1 MSTQVLSSVVVAC
14 TEISCDVGQ
23 DDMAML
29 VSRTSRNAAREM
41 ATSIAQGLTLG
52 AHTTFS
58 AVSVAD
64 AVLIADK
71 PWPQCSSR
79 GEADGHVLTRFQHNL
94 DVLDMLFHEVARAY
108 GNLSSSVFSDLIT
121 FGADSEWQELMQQ
134 NPVLE
139 RMLSNTGEKVDIL
152 CAGYFAAL

>member
-1 MSTQVLSSVVVAC
+1 MRAG
-14 TEISCDVGQ
+14 DVFGIRYT
-23 DDMAML
+23 DSLASD
-29 VSRTSRNAAREM
+29 
-41 ATSIAQGLTLG
+41 
-52 AHTTFS
+52 
-58 AVSVAD
+58 
-64 AVLIADK
+64 LIA
-71 PWPQCSSR
+71 P
-79 GEADGHVLTRFQHNL
+79 V
-94 DVLDMLFHEVARAY
+94 VLDMLFHEVARAY